1 MITSSFFQLEQLL
14 QDVTG
19 LLREDLT
26 QQQATAKCNEILTRI
41 GGVEIEITTGLQAVN
56 FTTIDNLGDLTRS
69 LRTWN
74 ELSGRIVSL
83 MQFSVRCLRTAPL
96 KHHNVTVKIL
106 EMLVEV
112 LHVINR
118 AIARLTFFSE

>member
-1 MITSSFFQLEQLL
+1 MITFSFFQLEELL
-14 QDVTG
+14 QDVTD

-26 QQQATAKCNEILTRI
+26 QQQANYKCNEILTKI
-41 GGVEIEITTGLQAVN
+41 GSVERDITTGLQAVN

-74 ELSGRIVSL
+74 ELSRKIVDL
-83 MQFSVRCLRTAPL
+83 MQSSAKCLNTAPL

-106 EMLVEV
+106 EMLVQV